1 VCLEEAPSPFR
12 GRPPFSVAYKTKYG
26 RMFHGLSDELLQT
39 DAFERYKGSVDLVFT
54 SPPFPLNRKK
64 RYGNKVGDEYIEWL
78 SGYGPLLKEML
89 KPGGSIVME
98 VGNAWEQGS
107 PVMSTLP
114 MRSLLKFQED
124 NNLHLCQEFIWQNPA
139 KLPSPAQWVNVE
151 RIRVKDSFTR
161 IWWMSSSTKPKAD
174 NKRVLAEYSDSMK
187 SLLKSGKYN
196 AGKRPSEHNIG
207 EESFLS
213 DNGGAIPGSVL
224 TFANTH
230 AADPYQVYCRE
241 HKLQPHPARMP
252 RDLANFFIRLLT
264 EPGDLVL
271 DPFGGSNT
279 TGAAAEGLGR
289 YWISVEA
296 KEEYIEGSKG
306 RFQGSILD

>member
-1 VCLEEAPSPFR
+1 
-12 GRPPFSVAYKTKYG
+12 
-26 RMFHGLSDELLQT
+26 
-39 DAFERYKGSVDLVFT
+39 
-54 SPPFPLNRKK
+54 
-64 RYGNKVGDEYIEWL
+64 
-78 SGYGPLLKEML
+78 
-89 KPGGSIVME
+89 
-98 VGNAWEQGS
+98 
-107 PVMSTLP
+107 
-114 MRSLLKFQED
+114 
-124 NNLHLCQEFIWQNPA
+124 
-139 KLPSPAQWVNVE
+139 
-151 RIRVKDSFTR
+151 
-161 IWWMSSSTKPKAD
+161 MSSSAKPKAD

-230 AADPYQVYCRE
+230 AGDPYQVYCRE
-241 HKLQPHPARMP
+241 QKLQPHPARMP
-252 RDLANFFIRLLT
+252 QDLANFFIRLLT

-289 YWISVEA
+289 YWISIEA